1 VTQLSGEVDS
11 PKILAFLCNWC
22 SYAGADLAGV
32 SRISMPP
39 YVRNIRVMC
48 SSRVDPLWIVKGYL
62 GGADGILIAG
72 CHPSDCHYQRG
83 NFYARRRFVLLKSI
97 FDSLGLEGDRLRLSW
112 ISASEGIKYAQVVT
126 DFSTC
131 IRSKGSNTAGI
142 EVFL

>member
-1 VTQLSGEVDS
+1 
-11 PKILAFLCNWC
+11 
-22 SYAGADLAGV
+22 
-32 SRISMPP
+32 M
-39 YVRNIRVMC
+39 
-48 SSRVDPLWIVKGYL
+48 
-62 GGADGILIAG
+62 
-72 CHPSDCHYQRG
+72 
-83 NFYARRRFVLLKSI
+83 KSI